1 MYVPQ
6 TNFNFQ
12 VFNLLAQVNYLGV
25 RYDLHV
31 PENLQA
37 GDTFHVSVSL
47 PPKLA
52 TWHVKKH
59 VKNMLDISCVSE
71 AKAKGMK
78 IEWVM
83 MGSFII
89 FEIFVSSVT
98 SWTNSQGVPLG
109 VYAGSEGYL

>member
-1 MYVPQ
+1 MFQSAWFRLIALDKNNEQHIGMYVPQ

-78 IEWVM
+78 IG
-83 MGSFII
+83 MGNDGQLHHFWD
-89 FEIFVSSVT
+89 FC
-98 SWTNSQGVPLG
+98 
-109 VYAGSEGYL
+109 